1 MVVGVFVMLVQ
12 AYFVSLTIR
21 DVLRRML
28 HMISHSIV
36 HMVSLR
42 QATERSRWKD
52 SADLRD

>member
-1 MVVGVFVMLVQ
+1 MLVQ

-42 QATERSRWKD
+42 QATERSR
-52 SADLRD
+52 